1 MLKLLKIDVKQI
13 RKKRKIIWRMFYK
26 ILYKSGRQIDRKG
39 KLVNFLIL
47 ENKKKQKFN
56 STKYFLQKVGKED
69 LRIKHCM
76 DR

>member
-1 MLKLLKIDVKQI
+1 MLKLLKIDEKQI

-47 ENKKKQKFN
+47 ENKKK
-56 STKYFLQKVGKED
+56 
-69 LRIKHCM
+69 
-76 DR
+76 